1 MGMQRFVWILWLIV
15 DLALMVVF
23 ATTGRSSHNEE
34 LSAGGIFQVAWPFMV
49 AVVIAFAVTR
59 GWETYCK
66 IWPHGFIYWGLV
78 VILGILLRVIAGS
91 TAAMPFI
98 LVTAG
103 VLFLFLIGRRMISGL
118 FMRHRV

>member
-1 MGMQRFVWILWLIV
+1 MCIRDSV
-15 DLALMVVF
+15 
-23 ATTGRSSHNEE
+23 
-34 LSAGGIFQVAWPFMV
+34 
-49 AVVIAFAVTR
+49 
-59 GWETYCK
+59 
-66 IWPHGFIYWGLV
+66 YWGLV